1 MNRLRELRK
10 ERGYSLKEVAKEI
23 ELAESQLSYYEN
35 GKRQPR
41 DQETWQKLADFY
53 NVSVPYVMGIDA
65 QQINALQEGALDLI
79 LPTSF
84 SNLLKKTED
93 NLEINKKI
101 RFSIGFLVTNLSSLI
116 DEGDQSKIDNFLDIL
131 DNLVSPNGVCSKR
144 IFQTKQSNDEYLD
157 VPMDTA
163 LDNFF
168 SKKSDLENSIQKF
181 FLSEFNERYKK

>member
-65 QQINALQEGALDLI
+65 QQINTLQEGALDLI